1 MQKVTTKMAKLECV
15 TRTALEL
22 PEEALECKGTLEG
35 FLQKIDGFLIYNTEQ
50 GRNSKT
56 HQL

>member
-1 MQKVTTKMAKLECV
+1 MAKLECV

-22 PEEALECKGTLEG
+22 PEEALECKGTLEAL
-35 FLQKIDGFLIYNTEQ
+35 LQKIDGFLIYSTQQ

-56 HQL
+56 HQR

>member
-15 TRTALEL
+15 TRTALES
-22 PEEALECKGTLEG
+22 PEEALECKGTLEAL
-35 FLQKIDGFLIYNTEQ
+35 LQKIDGFLIYNTEQ

-56 HQL
+56 HQR